1 MRINAAPTAC
11 SAYIKKINLIR
22 DAPLRLRERER
33 SSQGASSFQGPP
45 APRHS
50 IPPAAQLAA
59 SFPGLPAPGRKG
71 GKGWQTGEKLS
82 TVLGCEDRSKFLLST
97 GAICIPRN
105 PLVLLKSCARTN
117 GDRELG
123 CVLVPSGP
131 TLLGVPQVPF
141 MGQLCAAVG
150 HGAAFPRTQDGAK
163 TGERI
168 EKEPEVYFT
177 DSSKQFGA
185 GGKVLLCVQARKEG
199 TPFVGTGSFKGFL
212 PSPELAAALGRT
224 QPIVSV
230 GPGAFINAKISA

>member
-1 MRINAAPTAC
+1 MQLAG
-11 SAYIKKINLIR
+11 
-22 DAPLRLRERER
+22 RLQLPGPA
-33 SSQGASSFQGPP
+33 STTSQ
-45 APRHS
+45 H
-50 IPPAAQLAA
+50 PAAQLAA

-71 GKGWQTGEKLS
+71 GKGWQTGEKLG
-82 TVLGCEDRSKFLLST
+82 TVLGSRDHSKGPLGT

-123 CVLVPSGP
+123 HVLVTSGP

-141 MGQLCAAVG
+141 MGQVCAAVG

-185 GGKVLLCVQARKEG
+185 GGKVLLCGRRGRKELPLSARG
-199 TPFVGTGSFKGFL
+199 LVRVSYRARSWQLLWEG
-212 PSPELAAALGRT
+212 PSPLCR
-224 QPIVSV
+224 
-230 GPGAFINAKISA
+230 